1 MIFMGRLRSVRVRW
15 SMKRVVTLACVLFAI
30 VVGAPA
36 CLAQALSV
44 DWKFYGGA
52 SLDGH
57 SECFYD
63 AKGVVQGPDGHI
75 RVWTKCLLQK
85 DVDSIDI
92 KKDFD
97 GKILENAGTKVALHY
112 VPPIATVETIDVNQS
127 IVITQ
132 YEETTNIGNFEPN
145 ANTFYELNC
154 SERMLRELS
163 VHFLVNGKSGSRD
176 KPSDWKY
183 VLPEGN
189 GARLLKILCPMR

>member
-1 MIFMGRLRSVRVRW
+1 MPMIVMERLPSVRVSW
-15 SMKRVVTLACVLFAI
+15 PMKRVGTLACILFA

-36 CLAQALSV
+36 GLAKKGLSV

-52 SLDGH
+52 SLDGD

-85 DVDSIDI
+85 DMDSIDI
-92 KKDFD
+92 KKDFN
-97 GKILENAGTKVALHY
+97 GKILENTAQKIANQY
-112 VPPIATVETIDVNQS
+112 VPPIATVKTIDVNQN

-132 YEETTNIGNFEPN
+132 YEETANIGNIQPHTN
-145 ANTFYELNC
+145 IFYELNC

-163 VHFLVNGKSGSRD
+163 IQYVRGSSLD
-176 KPSDWKY
+176 KPSHWKY
-183 VLPEGN
+183 VPPEGN
-189 GARLLKILCPMR
+189 GASLLKILCPLR